1 MEDTHAKTEVI
12 IGNWMKARNNR
23 SQVRAAATAAAA
35 AAATPQLTRPAAAA
49 AVAPAAATLARQE
62 QCSKETAA
70 AAAAAAAMSLIL
82 RPLTQ
87 NPNRGSYLCVCT
99 ADVPA
104 VDDSHQ
110 GVILHAWHGPFLHCG
125 TQVRTSS
132 SNCQRSPAV
141 YLE

>member
-70 AAAAAAAMSLIL
+70 AAAAAMSLIL